1 MTETD
6 GVPADADESDVP
18 DADKIEERHDF
29 PDPAFDED
37 ADASLEEPV
46 PEEGDE
52 EDEPELPEEDPVL
65 LEADEQIDPE
75 ENAEAIPPEADDEQ
89 QE

>member
-6 GVPADADESDVP
+6 GVPDDANEADVP
-18 DADKIEERHDF
+18 DADKIEERHDY
-29 PDPAFDED
+29 PDPAFDDD
-37 ADASLEEPV
+37 ADSSLEDPI
-46 PEEGDE
+46 PEEGGEEEEPDLGE
-52 EDEPELPEEDPVL
+52 EDEVL

-89 QE
+89 A